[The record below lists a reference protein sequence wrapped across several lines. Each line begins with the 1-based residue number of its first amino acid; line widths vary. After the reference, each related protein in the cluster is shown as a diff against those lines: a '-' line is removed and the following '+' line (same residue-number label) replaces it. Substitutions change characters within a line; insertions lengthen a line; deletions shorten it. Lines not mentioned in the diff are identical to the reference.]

1 MLGWQ
6 LMSGRRAVSA
16 AWAGPGR
23 ASGLLLAI
31 AAVAFAAGAAAAAS
45 PQQKYY
51 KWTDAQGTVHFSA
64 QPPQGR
70 KAKVVDVKGDARSEP
85 PPQPAAQPTDEL
97 EQAEAEYR
105 RQSCEAARNDLKLL
119 ASGQMVVQGD
129 SAATATKLNAE
140 QRTRATT
147 AAKARVDQFCTAK

>member
-1 MLGWQ
+1 MA
-6 LMSGRRAVSA
+6 GRRAVLA
-16 AWAGPGR
+16 TRGR
-23 ASGLLLAI
+23 GRVPGLLLALI
-31 AAVAFAAGAAAAAS
+31 ATAFAASAAAATA

-119 ASGQMVVQGD
+119 GSGQMVVQGD

-147 AAKARVDQFCTAK
+147 AAKARVDQFCTDK